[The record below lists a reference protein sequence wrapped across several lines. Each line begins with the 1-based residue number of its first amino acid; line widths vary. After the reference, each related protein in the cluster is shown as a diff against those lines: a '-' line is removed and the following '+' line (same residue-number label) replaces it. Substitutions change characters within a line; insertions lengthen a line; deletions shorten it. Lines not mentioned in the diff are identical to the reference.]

1 MSRNTVK
8 GLHDSLQEFF
18 SCLHFSPLRAP
29 TKKKK
34 AGDVVGKA
42 DGTERVFDNKG
53 VLFARAGI
61 SIKVVRKN

>member
-29 TKKKK
+29 TKK
-34 AGDVVGKA
+34 AGDVIGKA

-53 VLFARAGI
+53 VVFARAGI